1 MTERVVFEIVLPVVM
16 LILGWVTN
24 AYRNKQKKEK
34 DILDNVQQVIDI
46 QNAHIA
52 QCKDELK
59 EMRAERDFERAER
72 KKLEEKYDHK
82 VRAVKEAYDCEGDTS
97 KCPVLA
103 YDKDHHLCETCE
115 LRNPDCQN
123 D

>member
-1 MTERVVFEIVLPVVM
+1 MTERVIFEIALPIVM
-16 LILGWVTN
+16 AILGWFLN

-46 QNAHIA
+46 QKAHIA

-59 EMRAERDFERAER
+59 EMQTERAIER
-72 KKLEEKYDHK
+72 AAHKKLEEKYDHK

-97 KCPVLA
+97 KCPVLM
-103 YDKDHHLCETCE
+103 YDKNHHLCETCD
-115 LRNPDCQN
+115 LRNPDCKN